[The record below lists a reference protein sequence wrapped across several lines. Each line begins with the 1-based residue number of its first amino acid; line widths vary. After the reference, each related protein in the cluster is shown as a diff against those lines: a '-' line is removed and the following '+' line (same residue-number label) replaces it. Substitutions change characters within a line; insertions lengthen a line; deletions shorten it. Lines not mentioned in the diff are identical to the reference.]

1 MDYRV
6 LLRVDRTAKLI
17 SFSSGDLKV
26 FTDTYS
32 EVDTVFSS
40 SWSAD
45 IAGRNNLVILNY
57 YRSEISSETG
67 ASFKNSLSDIKI
79 VIDFVCTHRLTPLLI
94 LLQVY
99 TKFRPISIIEKNY
112 SFFLSARRF
121 TTLKIAVINP
131 VSIIAAHP
139 SSPFIP
145 ILSRRQEAGDSGS
158 I

>member
-79 VIDFVCTHRLTPLLI
+79 VTDFNNRKKLFFFPLRTKIYDTENCCYQSRKHYRRTSEQSLYTYSVQATGSGRLRK
-94 LLQVY
+94 Y
-99 TKFRPISIIEKNY
+99 ISGYFISGRSI
-112 SFFLSARRF
+112 
-121 TTLKIAVINP
+121 P
-131 VSIIAAHP
+131 VTANV
-139 SSPFIP
+139 
-145 ILSRRQEAGDSGS
+145 
-158 I
+158 